1 VDHESSGKVRIRSNV
16 VLDPDSWFLVPGEIV
31 ENYRRGHFNSP
42 GIKRPPRRQHD
53 ERMYYVPCGRCGRPI
68 IEINMSGCN
77 ECTDAPTPERAQ
89 KNREQHEE
97 ILKRV
102 AEERERLE
110 RPAAGNWRS
119 SVPEREPVT
128 GLGEGA

>member
-1 VDHESSGKVRIRSNV
+1 VDHETSGKVRIRSNV
-16 VLDPDSWFLVPGEIV
+16 VLDPEAWMLVPGEIV
-31 ENYRRGHFNSP
+31 EDYRRGHFGIPFSP
-42 GIKRPPRRQHD
+42 NPPPLRQRN
-53 ERMYYVPCGRCGRPI
+53 EQTYYIPCSRCGRLI
-68 IEINMSGCN
+68 VEINMSGCN
-77 ECTDAPTPERAQ
+77 ECTHAPTPERAQ

-119 SVPEREPVT
+119 SVPGTGPVT
-128 GLGEGA
+128 G